1 MPSGARSKQGR
12 LADGSY
18 GNRSEAK
25 ARKVNIRFDLPRGID
40 GLAAYFSEFL
50 EIAGGTRW
58 WKRVDQIYREGQ
70 KSSYQAKIMSDH
82 HWLELELST
91 QIGIWREHGRL
102 LPEEVFPQSMAALL
116 FAGMTAETHKHLTTT
131 GRNNLLGRLRDGLKT
146 DFAGLYLELDV
157 ARGLLD
163 EGFDIEFPDFEGAAT
178 YDIRF
183 QNGNIVGEVECKSLS
198 ADAGRKIHR
207 KDFYR
212 FIDALG
218 PKVMD
223 YAKNSTRAV
232 LVVTLDDRMLPD
244 VESQRALRTAASR
257 VLTEANLT
265 QLSGP
270 NFVIEREPYER
281 RLANTD
287 FTEPKELYD
296 ACSKAFGPNCH
307 ASGVMSETGGCFVV
321 VRSRREDDHSKP
333 QLEALKKATSQLTG
347 NHPGFI
353 ALQFEDIA
361 PPDLALPH
369 LRRRVAIL
377 ANAVFHSKD
386 SSHLAAVYHTAY
398 GGLHPAGGLLA
409 KPAFV
414 FWNPRW
420 DGSADG
426 LPFRS
431 GMSNSEF
438 ALKLGVDPGKT
449 DPDDHMYGLGD

>member
-1 MPSGARSKQGR
+1 MDMRTLKFCLSIKLVEIKRGSGNPVDADRSLQEPLLHRTAPRQFDRPCAAHGICRTGSRRACRFPDRNLYPCGDRHAEIIPAQRREQASCGVPSGARSKQGR

-25 ARKVNIRFDLPRGID
+25 ARKVNMRFDLPRGID

-70 KSSYQAKIMSDH
+70 KSPYQAKIMSDH
-82 HWLELELST
+82 HWLELELSA

-333 QLEALKKATSQLTG
+333 QLE
-347 NHPGFI
+347 
-353 ALQFEDIA
+353 
-361 PPDLALPH
+361 
-369 LRRRVAIL
+369 
-377 ANAVFHSKD
+377 
-386 SSHLAAVYHTAY
+386 
-398 GGLHPAGGLLA
+398 
-409 KPAFV
+409 
-414 FWNPRW
+414 
-420 DGSADG
+420 
-426 LPFRS
+426 
-431 GMSNSEF
+431 
-438 ALKLGVDPGKT
+438 
-449 DPDDHMYGLGD
+449 